1 MASKKARGAKP
12 LQKELTAVELEM
24 MNVIWRIGP
33 CSVAQV
39 QEQLRPQRELAYTSV
54 STIVRILEQKG
65 YVTSEKE
72 GRGHLYA
79 ASVSKESYQALSL
92 KRIVRNVFD
101 GAPSLLVQRLLAS
114 EALAPEELAQIRNLL
129 REKGKGRDG

>member
-1 MASKKARGAKP
+1 MVKKKSRGARP
-12 LQKELTAVELEM
+12 ALKELTAVELEM

-39 QEQLRPQRELAYTSV
+39 REQLRPQRELAYTSI

-72 GRGHLYA
+72 GRGHVYEA
-79 ASVSKESYQALSL
+79 AVSKESYQALSL
-92 KRIVRNVFD
+92 KRIVRNIFD
-101 GAPSLLVQRLLAS
+101 GAPSLLVQRLLAT
-114 EALAPEELAQIRNLL
+114 EALSPEELVQIERLL
-129 REKGKGRDG
+129 RQKAKG

>member
-1 MASKKARGAKP
+1 MANEKSSGARP
-12 LQKELTAVELEM
+12 SLKELTAVELEM

-39 QEQLRPQRELAYTSV
+39 QERLRPQRELAYTSV

-65 YVTSEKE
+65 YVTSKKE
-72 GRGHLYA
+72 GRGHVYDA
-79 ASVSKESYQALSL
+79 AVAKESYQALSL

-101 GAPSLLVQRLLAS
+101 GAPSLLVQRLLTS
-114 EALAPEELAQIRNLL
+114 ETLTPEELEQIESLL
-129 REKGKGRDG
+129 REKAKG

>member
-1 MASKKARGAKP
+1 MAKKKSRAAKP
-12 LQKELTAVELEM
+12 SLKELTAAELEM

-39 QEQLRPQRELAYTSV
+39 QDQLRPQRELAYTSV

-72 GRGHLYA
+72 GRGHLYDA
-79 ASVSKESYQALSL
+79 AVSKEAYQAQSL
-92 KRIVRNVFD
+92 KRIVHNIFD

-114 EALAPEELAQIRNLL
+114 ETLTPEELAQIESLL
-129 REKGKGRDG
+129 REKAKG

>member
-1 MASKKARGAKP
+1 MVKKKSRGGRPA
-12 LQKELTAVELEM
+12 LKELTSVELEM

-39 QEQLRPQRELAYTSV
+39 REQLRAQRELAYTSI

-72 GRGHLYA
+72 GRGHVYA
-79 ASVSKESYQALSL
+79 AAVSKESYQALSL
-92 KRIVRNVFD
+92 KRIVRNIFD
-101 GAPSLLVQRLLAS
+101 GAPSLLVQRLLAT
-114 EALAPEELAQIRNLL
+114 EALSPEELAQIDRLL
-129 REKGKGRDG
+129 RQKAKG

>member
-1 MASKKARGAKP
+1 MPTKKSRGSQP
-12 LQKELTAVELEM
+12 PRKELTAVELEM

-72 GRGHLYA
+72 GRGHRYE
-79 ASVSKESYQALSL
+79 ASVAKEAYQAMSL
-92 KRIVRNVFD
+92 KRLVSDVFD
-101 GAPSLLVQRLLAS
+101 GAPSILVQRLLDS
-114 EALAPEELAQIRNLL
+114 KALTPEELAQIKSLL
-129 REKGKGRDG
+129 LEKAR

>member
-1 MASKKARGAKP
+1 MASKKARGAEP
-12 LQKELTAVELEM
+12 ASKELTAVELEM

-39 QEQLRPQRELAYTSV
+39 QEQLLPQRELAYTSV

-65 YVTSEKE
+65 YVTSAKQ
-72 GRGHLYA
+72 GRGHVYGA
-79 ASVSKESYQALSL
+79 AVSKESYQALSL
-92 KRIVRNVFD
+92 KRIVRSVFD

-114 EALAPEELAQIRNLL
+114 EALTPEELEQIRGLL
-129 REKGKGRDG
+129 REKAKG